1 MENQSQKL
9 FLSSIAFD
17 ITYKCNY
24 RCRHCYN
31 SSGEHELACSEMSEE
46 EFLKVAED
54 IAKISPSQVCICGG
68 EPLIKK
74 DLLCKIAKTI
84 RQNPNIIVN
93 TVTNGY
99 LMTPEIAREL
109 KEAGFYSVQ
118 VSLDG
123 STKETHEW
131 LRNHEDAFER
141 AKNAIKYIH
150 DAGLSP
156 GVACCPTKRNLD
168 EILDV
173 AELAFQLGSDNFRVQ
188 PIMSLGRAKG
198 IEDFFPTTIDYMKLT
213 RKIQKLRVESSSLGR
228 FVEWGDPI
236 AHIYSMKNNLPLET
250 VIVNAYGEILIS
262 PYIPISFGNTTR
274 HPLSEYLRHGFAN
287 IPQIKLVNKII
298 NLIQS
303 PEQMDLHKTNS
314 KLPALYESEFI
325 KIDLIEDDVT
335 SKSES
340 YIKNLGI

>member
-17 ITYKCNY
+17 ITYKCNF

-31 SSGEHELACSEMSEE
+31 SSGEHDLECCEISDE

-54 IAKISPSQVCICGG
+54 IVKISPSQVCVCGG
-68 EPLIKK
+68 EPLMKK
-74 DLLCKIAKTI
+74 DLLCKVAKTI
-84 RQNPNIIVN
+84 RQNPSIRVN

-99 LMTPEIAREL
+99 MMTPEIAREL

-118 VSLDG
+118 ISLDG
-123 STKETHEW
+123 STKESHEW
-131 LRNHEDAFER
+131 LRNHDGSFER
-141 AKNAIKYIH
+141 AKNAIRYLR

-168 EILDV
+168 EILEV
-173 AELAFQLGSDNFRVQ
+173 AELAFELGSDTFRVQ
-188 PIMSLGRAKG
+188 PIMSLGRAKA
-198 IEDFFPTTIDYMKLT
+198 IEDFFPTATDYMKLS
-213 RKIQKLRVESSSLGR
+213 RKIQKLRAENSSLSK

-236 AHIYSMKNNLPLET
+236 AHLYSMKSNLPLEAA
-250 VIVNAYGEILIS
+250 IVNAYGEILIS
-262 PYIPISFGNTTR
+262 PYVPISFGNTTR
-274 HPLSEYLRHGFAN
+274 HPLSEYLNHGFAD
-287 IPQIKLVNKII
+287 IPQIKVVNKII

-314 KLPALYESEFI
+314 KLPSLYESEFI
-325 KIDLIEDDVT
+325 TIDLIEDDVT
-335 SKSES
+335 AKSEA
-340 YIKNLGI
+340 YIKSLGL